1 MNTKPLEKQLSQSF
15 YIRVTEDLLEAIDEL
30 VEQQRREDPGR
41 LISRSDVA
49 RRILTEGTRG
59 VRKVLKERK
68 GRQ

>member
-1 MNTKPLEKQLSQSF
+1 MNTKPLQEQLSRAF

-49 RRILTEGTRG
+49 RRILAEGTHNI
-59 VRKVLKERK
+59 RKILLERK